1 MFLSILFSS
10 LKFIL
15 VFVKKKERNELETI
29 MNKIE
34 TYPIL
39 KPHLER
45 DENKK
50 DLLEKEKKL
59 KV

>member
-15 VFVKKKERNELETI
+15 VFVKKERNELETI